1 MPHRVCQKCG
11 HYNGR
16 EVIKVHQEA

>member
-16 EVIKVHQEA
+16 EVIKVQQEA